1 MVSCRVE
8 ELDGREL
15 EERVAGWEGSW
26 EVPDVVY
33 KIPYR
38 RARAWPSGCL

>member
-1 MVSCRVE
+1 MQHFGLVCGLYEKDLLLARA
-8 ELDGREL
+8 LGL
-15 EERVAGWEGSW
+15 YAGILI
-26 EVPDVVY
+26 VY

>member
-1 MVSCRVE
+1 MVE

-26 EVPDVVY
+26 EVPERMRSWKASKAVY
-33 KIPYR
+33 
-38 RARAWPSGCL
+38 AEEQ